1 MSKTNRRAVLRGIAA
16 IAAAGTFAARAG
28 RAAET
33 AARGSKTK
41 WDVIVVGAGVFG
53 AWTAW
58 KLHRL
63 GQKVLLVDAWGP
75 AHSRAS
81 SGGESRLT
89 RTEYGGDELY
99 TRMAWDSLR
108 DWKTLSEHSGP
119 PIFHPVGA
127 LYMYQQERPEIAT
140 SVALHERL
148 GIPMIKLSRAQMVK
162 RYPQIGFDGI
172 VLGIL
177 QPTMGALMAR
187 RAVQTLVAQFTSS
200 GGEYRQISIQPP
212 RAGTTLDS
220 VTGNGSE
227 VLQASK
233 YVFACGPWMPKLFP
247 DVIGSRILPT
257 RQDVFFFAPAGGDV
271 RFQGEH
277 LPAWVD
283 PDHPNLYYGFP
294 SLEQRGFKIAL
305 DAHGPKFDPDG
316 GDRLVTAAAIASIRE
331 YLAKRFPALARRPLS
346 ESRVCQYENSESG
359 DFIIDRHPTWTNTWL
374 VGGGSGH
381 GFKHG
386 PEVGRYTAELVT
398 GRLRNVEPRFA
409 LAKHATQEGAS

>member
-1 MSKTNRRAVLRGIAA
+1 MKQVNRREVLGGMTAL
-16 IAAAGTFAARAG
+16 AAAGALASRAG
-28 RAAET
+28 SAAESGGPQ
-33 AARGSKTK
+33 AK

-53 AWTAW
+53 AWTAS
-58 KLHRL
+58 KLNRL
-63 GQKVLLVDAWGP
+63 GKKVLLVDAWGP

-108 DWKTLSEHSGP
+108 DWQMLSHLSGL

-127 LYMYQQERPEIAT
+127 LYMYQQEHAEIAT
-140 SVALHERL
+140 SLVMHERL
-148 GIPMIKLSRAQMVK
+148 GIPMVKLSRAQMQQ

-172 VLGIL
+172 EVGVL

-187 RAVQTLVAQFTSS
+187 RAVQTLVAQFTSA
-200 GGEYRQISIQPP
+200 GGEYRQVSIRPP
-212 RAGTTLDS
+212 RGATLDS
-220 VTGNGSE
+220 VSGDGNEILRAG
-227 VLQASK
+227 Q

-257 RQDVFFFAPAGGDV
+257 RQDVFFFAPAAGDV

-283 PDHPNLYYGFP
+283 PEHRNSYYGFP

-305 DAHGPKFDPDG
+305 DAHGPKFDPDAG
-316 GDRLVTAAAIASIRE
+316 ERMVTAAAVASVRE
-331 YLAKRFPALARRPLS
+331 YLAQRFPALARRPLS
-346 ESRVCQYENSESG
+346 ESRVCQYENSASG
-359 DFIIDRHPTWTNTWL
+359 DFIIDRHPTWANAWL

-398 GRLRNVEPRFA
+398 GRLRKVEPRFA
-409 LAKHATQEGAS
+409 LAQHATQEGAS

>member
-1 MSKTNRRAVLRGIAA
+1 MNKTSRRAVLRGMAA
-16 IAAAGTFAARAG
+16 IAAAGTFASRSGA
-28 RAAET
+28 AAES
-33 AARGSKTK
+33 AARGTSAK

-58 KLHRL
+58 KLNRL

-75 AHSRAS
+75 AHTRAS

-99 TRMAWDSLR
+99 TRMAWDSLA
-108 DWKTLSEHSGP
+108 DWRTLSEHAGM

-127 LYMYQQERPEIAT
+127 LYMYQKESPAIAAST
-140 SVALHERL
+140 ALHERL
-148 GIPMIKLSRAQMVK
+148 GIPMTRLSRRQMEQ

-172 VLGIL
+172 ILGVL

-187 RAVQTLVAQFTSS
+187 RAVQTLVAQFTAA

-220 VTGNGSE
+220 VTGNGE
-227 VLQASK
+227 TLQASK

-247 DVIGSRILPT
+247 DVIGSRIQPT
-257 RQDVFFFAPAGGDV
+257 RQDVFFFAPAAGDA

-283 PDHPNLYYGFP
+283 PDHKNQYYGFP

-305 DAHGPKFDPDG
+305 DAYGPKFDPDA
-316 GDRLVTAAAIASIRE
+316 GDRQVTAEAVANVRE
-331 YLAKRFPALARRPLS
+331 YLAVRFPALARRPLS
-346 ESRVCQYENSESG
+346 ESRVCQYENSANG
-359 DFIIDRHPTWTNTWL
+359 DFIVDRHPAWTNTWL

-398 GRLRNVEPRFA
+398 GRLRAIEPRFA
-409 LAKHATQEGAS
+409 LAKHATQDSPS